1 MEEKGRACLGT
12 DVGKA
17 SHRACAA
24 RATGEVPSDVEV
36 GNGADGIDR
45 VLERAGAGAPAVVDQ
60 RRDIGAPAVARA
72 RAAGMEVAYL
82 PGLAMRRARDMSP
95 PRSAVN
101 P

>member
-12 DVGKA
+12 DVSKA

-24 RATGEVPSDVEV
+24 RASGEVLSDVAVENGV
-36 GNGADGIDR
+36 GDVDR
-45 VLERAGAGAPAVVDQ
+45 VLARASAGALVVVDQ
-60 RRDIGAPAVARA
+60 RRDIGALAVARA

-95 PRSAVN
+95 CSAVN